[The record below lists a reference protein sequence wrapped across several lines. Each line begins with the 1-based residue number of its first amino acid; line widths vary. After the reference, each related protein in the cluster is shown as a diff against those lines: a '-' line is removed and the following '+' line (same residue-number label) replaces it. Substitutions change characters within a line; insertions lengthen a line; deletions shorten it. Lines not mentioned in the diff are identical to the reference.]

1 MPKSLVVLR
10 SALAEVVGR
19 VLRLLEPV
27 TLRLG
32 RFFFEVRARSLLRGC
47 VAPGVQFIGPI
58 HVEGT
63 GNVHIGAGSRIG
75 RRVFFETYGD
85 ARIDI
90 GPHVTINDGVIVV
103 AFAGI
108 RIDEWTMIGEYA
120 AIRDAN
126 HGMALGTPVRL
137 QPHES
142 APIHLGADTWVG
154 RSAIILRGVTLEPG
168 AVVGANA
175 VVTRDVPAGAIATGV
190 PARVMG
196 SRSKTD
202 EAAHS

>member
-1 MPKSLVVLR
+1 MRLPKPLVAFR
-10 SALAEVVGR
+10 SHIAGALGLGVR
-19 VLRLLEPV
+19 VLHPL

-32 RFFFEVRARSLLRGC
+32 RFFFEVRGRALLRGL
-47 VAPGVQFIGPI
+47 VAPGVQFIGLI

-63 GNVHIGAGSRIG
+63 GNVHIGAGTRIG

-90 GPHVTINDGVIVV
+90 GPHVTINDGVVIV
-103 AFAGI
+103 AHAGVT
-108 RIDEWTMIGEYA
+108 IDEWTMIGEYA
-120 AIRDAN
+120 GIRDAN
-126 HGMALGTPVRL
+126 HGMAPGQPVRL

-154 RSAIILRGVTLEPG
+154 RSAIILSGVTLGRG
-168 AVVGANA
+168 AVIGANA
-175 VVTRDVPAGAIATGV
+175 VVTRDVPARAIAAGV

-196 SRSKTD
+196 TRGDTG
-202 EAAHS
+202 